1 MSKPWHESEFRSEI
15 VASIHNHGFHL
26 IDIKDELKSVLG
38 LLPLETQKLL
48 ASRISLKPY
57 DLAFLCNG
65 TYYALELKVETD
77 SFTVNLKQ
85 LVEDHQFKALREV
98 FQQGGRAGVLVRC
111 KRGLTAPQRHK
122 LGSLV
127 DQGSW
132 SLDLTYFLDYA
143 IIDRNKMSW
152 TLDDLEEKAIR
163 IKKKDGFYDL
173 CPILRKKK

>member
-15 VASIHNHGFHL
+15 VASINNHGFHI

-57 DLAFLCNG
+57 DLAFLVDG

-85 LVEDHQFKALREV
+85 LLEDHQLRALAEVHRE
-98 FQQGGRAGVLVRC
+98 QGRAGVLVRC
-111 KRGLTAPQRHK
+111 KRGITAPQRKK

-127 DQGSW
+127 EANSW

-143 IIDRNKMSW
+143 IIDKNKMSW
-152 TLDDLEEKAIR
+152 SLDDLEEKAIR
-163 IKKKDGFYDL
+163 IRKKDGFYDL
-173 CPILRKKK
+173 CPILKKKK